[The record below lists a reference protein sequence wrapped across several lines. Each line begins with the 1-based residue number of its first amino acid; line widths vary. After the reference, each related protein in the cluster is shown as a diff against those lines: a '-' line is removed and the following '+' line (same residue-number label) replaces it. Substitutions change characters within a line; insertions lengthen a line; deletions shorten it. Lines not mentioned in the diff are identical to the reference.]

1 MDLSCLDRRSPAF
14 PPHLLNIPDPPAQL
28 WVRGKASLLTRTA
41 VAIVGSRRASPAS
54 LDIARRLAADL
65 ARVGLAIVSGLARG
79 CDGAAHR
86 GALDAGGITIAVLGS
101 GLDTIYPPEHR
112 ALAGEIAQSGV
123 LLSEFPPGAPP
134 LPGHFRQRN
143 RLISGLSRGVVVI
156 EANDKSGS
164 LITAGCA
171 LSQGREV
178 MVVPGI
184 VLAGRNRGGHQ
195 LIRDGATLVESAEDV
210 VAALVGATPPA
221 PRSLRSRQ
229 ERRLVRRRARR
240 EADPVLDAL
249 DPADDRR
256 IWTRSSRVAA
266 CRRHPSWRDW
276 QSWNWPAHIVRHAGR
291 QVRAFCGEGDNVARG
306 APPGPSRAGDRKLL
320 WLNHL

>member
-14 PPHLLNIPDPPAQL
+14 PPHLLHIPDPPAQL
-28 WVRGKASLLTRTA
+28 WLRGDASLLTRTA

-65 ARVGLAIVSGLARG
+65 ARVGLAVVSGLARG
-79 CDGAAHR
+79 CDAAAHR
-86 GALDAGGITIAVLGS
+86 GALDAGGVTVAVLGS
-101 GLDTIYPPEHR
+101 GLDVIYPPEHR
-112 ALAGEIAQSGV
+112 SLAEEIARSGV

-184 VLAGRNRGGHQ
+184 VLSGRNRGGHQ

-210 VAALVGATPPA
+210 IAALVGATPPGLA
-221 PRSLRSRQ
+221 RCAREEGASRSALGGGLAGSRSR
-229 ERRLVRRRARR
+229 
-240 EADPVLDAL
+240 
-249 DPADDRR
+249 
-256 IWTRSSRVAA
+256 
-266 CRRHPSWRDW
+266 
-276 QSWNWPAHIVRHAGR
+276 G
-291 QVRAFCGEGDNVARG
+291 G
-306 APPGPSRAGDRKLL
+306 
-320 WLNHL
+320 

>member
-1 MDLSCLDRRSPAF
+1 MDLSCLDRQSPAF
-14 PPHLLNIPDPPAQL
+14 PPHLLHIPDPPAQL
-28 WVRGKASLLTRTA
+28 WLSGDASLLNRTA

-65 ARVGLAIVSGLARG
+65 ARVGLAVVSGLARG
-79 CDGAAHR
+79 CDAAAHR
-86 GALDAGGITIAVLGS
+86 GALDAGGVTVAVLGS
-101 GLDTIYPPEHR
+101 GLDVIYPPEHR
-112 ALAGEIAQSGV
+112 TLAEEIARSGV
-123 LLSEFPPGAPP
+123 VLSEFPPGAPP

-184 VLAGRNRGGHQ
+184 VLSGRNRGGHQ

-210 VAALVGATPPA
+210 VAALVGSTAAAAAEGRASLASVASEPPA
-221 PRSLRSRQ
+221 
-229 ERRLVRRRARR
+229 EREARGALLASAASEPPGGR

-249 DPADDRR
+249 DEHEAQDLDE
-256 IWTRSSRVAA
+256 IVTRSGLAPTAVLARLAELELA
-266 CRRHPSWRDW
+266 G
-276 QSWNWPAHIVRHAGR
+276 AIVRRAAGR
-291 QVRAFCGEGDNVARG
+291 FVRSEAKVIT
-306 APPGPSRAGDRKLL
+306 
-320 WLNHL
+320 